1 LNAPACCNRHRAPP
15 RAVRV
20 HIPSRLEYVNVA
32 RPGRTGHRT
41 PPYVRRDARG
51 DCSHKAGREARKA
64 LTGRGREDF
73 ARAFHPAAE
82 DGVCPCA
89 VQLTRRGT
97 PSQGPSRITRAIN
110 KDRQG
115 LAVKGPP
122 PPPVSFKRPAEEHT
136 PAVQMAR
143 NGRSQRPVLVRW
155 LMRGSASGAV
165 IRSPVIRSP
174 KGKIRRRS
182 SKHVTAR
189 RPEPSGAHSAA
200 CVALGS
206 AIVTTGPA
214 RAPILRT
221 SHTCR
226 GIPPSRT

>member
-1 LNAPACCNRHRAPP
+1 
-15 RAVRV
+15 
-20 HIPSRLEYVNVA
+20 
-32 RPGRTGHRT
+32 
-41 PPYVRRDARG
+41 
-51 DCSHKAGREARKA
+51 
-64 LTGRGREDF
+64 
-73 ARAFHPAAE
+73 
-82 DGVCPCA
+82 
-89 VQLTRRGT
+89 
-97 PSQGPSRITRAIN
+97 
-110 KDRQG
+110 
-115 LAVKGPP
+115 
-122 PPPVSFKRPAEEHT
+122 
-136 PAVQMAR
+136 
-143 NGRSQRPVLVRW
+143 VLVRW

-165 IRSPVIRSP
+165 IGSPMIRSP

-226 GIPPSRT
+226 GIPRSRT

>member
-1 LNAPACCNRHRAPP
+1 MAISYHR
-15 RAVRV
+15 
-20 HIPSRLEYVNVA
+20 
-32 RPGRTGHRT
+32 GH
-41 PPYVRRDARG
+41 
-51 DCSHKAGREARKA
+51 
-64 LTGRGREDF
+64 
-73 ARAFHPAAE
+73 
-82 DGVCPCA
+82 
-89 VQLTRRGT
+89 Q
-97 PSQGPSRITRAIN
+97 QGPSGTGSERPSS
-110 KDRQG
+110 D
-115 LAVKGPP
+115 
-122 PPPVSFKRPAEEHT
+122 FKRPDEEHT

-165 IRSPVIRSP
+165 IRPPVIRSP

-200 CVALGS
+200 CAALGS
-206 AIVTTGPA
+206 AIVTTGHA

-226 GIPPSRT
+226 GIPRSRTSGRHQPCAREGAGVSTDLDGRIRARGSQEPRAPVIIQREGVDLQAMATHRLCANKTSPGVHRAQSPLVRPQPHHRRRTIHRECGPRMVL